1 MEIKGGKKGNKRRCE
16 MRMRKI
22 LCIVLVTVLFASA
35 VPMAVTPAAAIS
47 EYEEKLPCD
56 DGDNELTKA
65 ELSSAILPYM
75 LDEGAYTLDDVG
87 DAAYVYAYWDGKP
100 KTITDAADRLITQ
113 YRPIERLAA
122 THRKQFDL
130 LRILKVE
137 TDRVVGVERQISS
150 ADEYKLYF
158 AEYQDKPSIGSFSAS
173 NVEAVV
179 VLRPDAI
186 LILGSTEKGYTD
198 VLESAGITVIYI
210 WSTLGLLVEN
220 EIDVAKTLRNLGYIF
235 GQEDEAEEFID
246 WHAGLMNLITEKVEN
261 IPEEDKPKV
270 YYELGSRRKYR
281 TGGEST
287 SQIRRTGGKNIV
299 GDELGSSVYINAEVL
314 VKQQPD
320 IIVITGGSGSGYC
333 TDDTTELREIREELM
348 NRERELLPNVTAVK
362 TGKVYAMSKYI
373 TTKGPMCGGRG
384 FIQAAY
390 QAKWFNPTYFEDFD
404 PKAIHQEYLTRFQGL
419 DWDLDEH
426 GVYVYHPK
434 EHPDGN

>member
-1 MEIKGGKKGNKRRCE
+1 
-16 MRMRKI
+16 MRMKKI
-22 LCIVLVTVLFASA
+22 LSIVLVMVLLASA
-35 VPMAVTPAAAIS
+35 VPLAVTPAAATYP
-47 EYEEKLPCD
+47 YEKKIP
-56 DGDNELTKA
+56 GDADENGELTKA

-113 YRPIERLAA
+113 YRPIERLVV
-122 THRKQFDL
+122 THRGQFDL
-130 LRILKVE
+130 LRLLKVE
-137 TDRVVGVERQISS
+137 ADRVVGVERQITS

-158 AEYQDKPSIGSFSAS
+158 AEYQGKPSMSSR
-173 NVEAVV
+173 NVEAIVGV
-179 VLRPDAI
+179 FPDAI
-186 LILGSTEKGYTD
+186 LFFGLTEKGYTD

-246 WHAGLMNLITEKVEN
+246 WHDGLMNLIKEKVEN

-270 YYELGSRRKYR
+270 YYEMSNRKYN
-281 TGGEST
+281 TGGEHT
-287 SQIRRTGGKNIV
+287 SQIRKTGGKNIF
-299 GDELGSSVYINAEVL
+299 GDNLGSNVIINAEEVA
-314 VKQQPD
+314 KQNPD
-320 IIVITGGSGSGYC
+320 IIVKTGGMGTSTGYC
-333 TDDTTELREIREELM
+333 SDDTTELREIREELM
-348 NRERELLPNVTAVK
+348 NREILLNVTAVK
-362 TGKVYAMSKYI
+362 TEKVYAMSKYI
-373 TTKGPMCGGRG
+373 TARGPMCGGRG

-426 GVYVYHPK
+426 GVYVYHPE
-434 EHPDGN
+434 EHPNGN

>member
-1 MEIKGGKKGNKRRCE
+1 MEIKGDKKGNKRRCE
-16 MRMRKI
+16 MRMKKI
-22 LCIVLVTVLFASA
+22 LSIVLVLALLASA
-35 VPMAVTPAAAIS
+35 VPLAVTPAVAIS

-56 DGDNELTKA
+56 DGDDELTKA

-75 LDEGAYTLDDVG
+75 LDEGDFKLDDVG
-87 DAAYVYAYWDGKP
+87 DAAYVHAYWNGKP

-113 YRPIERLAA
+113 YRPIERFVA
-122 THRKQFDL
+122 THRGQFDL

-137 TDRVVGVERQISS
+137 TDRVVGAERQISS

-158 AEYQDKPSIGSFSAS
+158 AEYQDKPSMGFYPGP

-179 VLRPDAI
+179 GVRPDAI
-186 LILGSTEKGYTD
+186 LFFGSTEKGYTD

-210 WSTLGLLVEN
+210 GDTRGSDE
-220 EIDVAKTLRNLGYIF
+220 DVPKTLRNLGYIF

-246 WHAGLMNLITEKVEN
+246 WYEDLINLIKEKVEN

-270 YYELGSRRKYR
+270 YYEVGSRQKYR
-281 TGGEST
+281 TGGEPT
-287 SQIRRTGGKNIV
+287 SQIGRTGGKNIV
-299 GDELGSSVYINAEVL
+299 GDELGTVYINAEV
-314 VKQQPD
+314 VAKQNPD
-320 IIVITGGSGSGYC
+320 IIVITGGSSSGYGSGYC
-333 TDDTTELREIREELM
+333 TDDTTELRGIREELM
-348 NRERELLPNVTAVK
+348 NRELLQNVTAVK

-373 TTKGPMCGGRG
+373 TARGPMCGGRG

-390 QAKWFNPTYFEDFD
+390 QAKWFNPTYFENFN

-426 GVYVYHPK
+426 GVYVYHPE

>member
-1 MEIKGGKKGNKRRCE
+1 MSNKNHDNQKEDENRRRCE
-16 MRMRKI
+16 MRTKKV
-22 LCIVLVTVLFASA
+22 LSVVLVLVLLASA
-35 VPMAVTPAAAIS
+35 VLMAVTPAAAIS

-113 YRPIERLAA
+113 YRPIERLVV
-122 THRKQFDL
+122 THRGQFDL
-130 LRILKVE
+130 LRLLKVE
-137 TDRVVGVERQISS
+137 ADRVVGVERQITS
-150 ADEYKLYF
+150 ADEYRLYF
-158 AEYQDKPSIGSFSAS
+158 AEYQGKPTMSSS
-173 NVEAVV
+173 NVEAIVGV
-179 VLRPDAI
+179 FPDAI
-186 LILGSTEKGYTD
+186 LIFGLTEKGYTG

-210 WSTLGLLVEN
+210 WDTRGHSYEY
-220 EIDVAKTLRNLGYIF
+220 VAKTTRNLGYIF

-246 WHAGLMNLITEKVEN
+246 WHDGLMNLIKEKVEN

-270 YYELGSRRKYR
+270 YYEMNRKYR
-281 TGGEST
+281 TGGEYT
-287 SQIRRTGGKNIV
+287 SQIRRAGGKNIA
-299 GDELGSSVYINAEVL
+299 GDEWGNVVINAEAVAA
-314 VKQQPD
+314 QNPD
-320 IIVITGGSGSGYC
+320 IIVIARGKSGYY
-333 TDDTTELREIREELM
+333 TDDTTKLREKREELM
-348 NRERELLPNVTAVK
+348 NREILQNVTAVK
-362 TGKVYAMSKYI
+362 TGKVYVTSTYI
-373 TTKGPMCGGRG
+373 TTGGSMCGGRG
-384 FIQAAY
+384 FIHAAY

-434 EHPDGN
+434 EHLDGN